1 MKYADDYAGW
11 ASEYDLF
18 GEIDNINTDERDML
32 DALLRECGV
41 ASVLDCACG
50 TGQHIVML
58 SQLGYELSGSDY
70 SAAMLDACRANLDR
84 LGLRAELRQCDYR
97 ELERAW
103 PQRFDAVLCM
113 TQALNHMHTREDLVA
128 ALTSMRERLRPGGL
142 FVATQSTAHR
152 TLGDEYRVNLV
163 VNTADF
169 TRLLLRDIDGKFQ
182 TIRVVDIFHGGGRS
196 EMKTH
201 EIRIRL
207 LLDDD
212 YTELLEAAGFSNIR
226 LYGGYDRSAYDRAS
240 SWKLIATARA

>member
-18 GEIDNINTDERDML
+18 GEIDSINTDERDML
-32 DALLRECGV
+32 DALLKETGA
-41 ASVLDCACG
+41 ASMLDCACG

-58 SQLGYELSGSDY
+58 SQLGYEVFGIDY

-84 LGLRAELRQCDYR
+84 LGLRSELKQCDYR
-97 ELERAW
+97 ELEGAW
-103 PQRFDAVLCM
+103 PQGFDAVLCM
-113 TQALNHMHTREDLVA
+113 TQALNHMHTQEDLVA
-128 ALTSMRERLRPGGL
+128 ALQSMRGRLRPGGL
-142 FVATQSTAHR
+142 LVATQSTAHR

-163 VNTADF
+163 VNNADF
-169 TRLLLRDIDGKFQ
+169 TWLLLRDIDGQFQ
-182 TIRVVDIFHGGGRS
+182 TIRVVDVFHGSGRS

-212 YTELLEAAGFSNIR
+212 YHDLLEAAGFSDVR
-226 LYGGYDRSAYDRAS
+226 LYGGYERSAYDRAS
-240 SWKLIATARA
+240 SWKLIATGRA